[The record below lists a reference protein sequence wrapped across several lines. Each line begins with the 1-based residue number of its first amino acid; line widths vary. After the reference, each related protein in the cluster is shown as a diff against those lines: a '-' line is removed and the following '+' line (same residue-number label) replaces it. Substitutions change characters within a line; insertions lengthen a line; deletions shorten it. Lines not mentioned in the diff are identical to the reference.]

1 MRAQDTRYS
10 DAIESFL
17 LAQEAEGR
25 SPRTLQDYETYLRAF
40 DDTIGHPAIEGLTP
54 ELVTRYV
61 AERRRSSATAA
72 RYAAAILKS
81 FASWLAEMKYLATPL
96 GGSVL
101 ATVRVP
107 PADQPRSPYTDEE
120 VRTMIRVL
128 SACSHR

>member
-1 MRAQDTRYS
+1 MRGKDTRIG

-17 LAQEAEGR
+17 LAKEAEGR
-25 SPRTLQDYETYLRAF
+25 SPRTLRDYETYLRIF
-40 DDTIGHPAIEGLTP
+40 DETIGHPRIEGLTP

-61 AERRRSSATAA
+61 AERRRSSVTAA

-107 PADQPRSPYTDEE
+107 GGPAAEPVHRRRSPDDGPGALD
-120 VRTMIRVL
+120 R
-128 SACSHR
+128 HQ